1 MTKAKFLA
9 DECTFVQTVLLMR
22 NLGFDVCR
30 IQELG
35 MMGAEDKKVFE
46 KAQNLNAVLVTNDK
60 GFGDIR
66 EYPPSSHCGIIV
78 LKMAPDPACVREVHE
93 SLKQLL
99 KKEDQ
104 FEGALFVVD
113 TQKYRVRR
121 KHLYQDA
128 KYSAP
133 PNN

>member
-22 NLGFDVCR
+22 NLGFDVHR

-35 MMGAEDKKVFE
+35 MTGAEDNKVFE
-46 KAQNLNAVLVTNDK
+46 KAQDLNAVLVTNDK

-78 LKMAPDPACVREVHE
+78 LKMAPDPVCVREVHE
-93 SLKQLL
+93 MLKHLL

-113 TQKYRVRR
+113 THKYRVRR
-121 KHLYQDA
+121 KHVCQGA
-128 KYSAP
+128 KSSASP
-133 PNN
+133 SN